1 MILRTKRDHHVAL
14 TRVDFV
20 PLYIL
25 RVREFVYSKLGFYFD
40 ELLGGECVYR
50 F

>member
-1 MILRTKRDHHVAL
+1 MIRTKRDHHVAL

-25 RVREFVYSKLGFYFD
+25 RVREFVLQIGFFFD